1 MAEVDVKHLDIATSW
16 LVGGGPNT
24 EMDICL
30 HQTSHEEE
38 NYIGGNK
45 MKKIITAALAAAMVL
60 TTGVA
65 FAAPVEFDGQVKVQY
80 RAQTK
85 EANPDTTG
93 GIFSFRL
100 NAKTAL
106 SNNVDL
112 FARFAAQS
120 LSGDHIGPDF
130 NTTKYG
136 TNVVVIDQY
145 GFILKDS
152 GFQYKVGRQ
161 GLSISPTAL
170 LYSSEGYIGDRHGL
184 FDGVVATGKSGVTS
198 LQVVAGKSD
207 IDTKDKVYSVHASYS
222 PVKDWTVGGTVAK
235 SNPNTGSDKTYWGT
249 DVQYTIGKAN
259 FVADYLKS
267 DADTRNDALVL
278 GVSYAFDIKNTLSAY
293 AHNTGGNSNIY
304 TDWDNDE
311 KGAYYIYNHAF
322 DKNTALNLLYKD
334 NTKKVSNGN
343 DNTSFRATVSYKF

>member
-1 MAEVDVKHLDIATSW
+1 
-16 LVGGGPNT
+16 
-24 EMDICL
+24 
-30 HQTSHEEE
+30 
-38 NYIGGNK
+38 

-65 FAAPVEFDGQVKVQY
+65 FADPVEFDGQVKVQY

-85 EANPDTTG
+85 DANPDTTG

-130 NTTKYG
+130 NTGKYG

-152 GFQYKVGRQ
+152 GFQYKIGRQ

-184 FDGVVATGKSGVTS
+184 FDGIVATGKSGVTS

-207 IDTKDKVYSVHASYS
+207 IDTTKDKVYSVHASYS
-222 PVKDWTVGGTVAK
+222 PAKAWTVGGTVAK
-235 SNPNTGSDKTYWGT
+235 SNSDARNDRNYWGT
-249 DVQYTIGKAN
+249 DVQYATGKAN

-267 DADTRNDALVL
+267 DENTNNDAFVL
-278 GVSYAFDIKNTLSAY
+278 GVSYAFDNKNTLSAY
-293 AHNTGGNSNIY
+293 SHRTGSNSDIY
-304 TDWDNDE
+304 TDWDEGE
-311 KGAYYIYNHAF
+311 KGAYYIYNHSF
-322 DKNTALNLLYKD
+322 DKTTALNLLYKD
-334 NTKKVSNGN
+334 NTKNEAAAGAT
-343 DNTSFRATVSYKF
+343 NTSFRATVSYKF

>member
-1 MAEVDVKHLDIATSW
+1 
-16 LVGGGPNT
+16 
-24 EMDICL
+24 
-30 HQTSHEEE
+30 
-38 NYIGGNK
+38 
-45 MKKIITAALAAAMVL
+45 MKKIITAALAAAVAL
-60 TTGVA
+60 TTGAA

-80 RAQTK
+80 RSQTK
-85 EANPDTTG
+85 ENNPDTTG

-120 LSGDHIGPDF
+120 LSGDHIGADF
-130 NTTKYG
+130 NKDKYG

-145 GFILKDS
+145 GFILKDN

-170 LYSSEGYIGDRHGL
+170 LYSSEGYIGDKRGL

-198 LQVVAGKSD
+198 LQVVAGKG
-207 IDTKDKVYSVHASYS
+207 DTDDKDKVYSLHASYS
-222 PVKDWTVGGTVAK
+222 PVKNWTVGGTLAK
-235 SNPNTGSDKTYWGT
+235 SNSDRNDRNYWGT
-249 DVQYTIGKAN
+249 DVQYTTGKAN
-259 FVADYLKS
+259 FVVDYLKS
-267 DADTRNDALVL
+267 DEDTKNDALVL
-278 GVSYAFDIKNTLSAY
+278 GVSYAFDNKNTLSAY
-293 AHNTGGNSNIY
+293 KHSTGGNSNIY

-322 DKNTALNLLYKD
+322 DKTTALNLLYKD
-334 NTKKVSNGN
+334 NTKKISTGN
-343 DNTSFRATVSYKF
+343 DNTSLRATVSYKF

>member
-1 MAEVDVKHLDIATSW
+1 
-16 LVGGGPNT
+16 
-24 EMDICL
+24 
-30 HQTSHEEE
+30 
-38 NYIGGNK
+38 
-45 MKKIITAALAAAMVL
+45 MKKMVTAALAAAMVL

-93 GIFSFRL
+93 GIYSFRL

-120 LSGDHIGPDF
+120 LSGDHIGNDF
-130 NTTKYG
+130 SMDRYG
-136 TNVVVIDQY
+136 TNVAVIDQY
-145 GFILKDS
+145 GFILKDG

-170 LYSSEGYIGDRHGL
+170 LYSSESYIGEDVAF

-198 LQVVAGKSD
+198 LQVVAGKSNQSNE
-207 IDTKDKVYSVHASYS
+207 DKVYSIHGSYS
-222 PVKDWTVGGTVAK
+222 PAKAWTVGGTVAK
-235 SNPNTGSDKTYWGT
+235 SNSDVRNDRTYWGT
-249 DVQYTIGKAN
+249 DVQYATGKAN

-267 DADTRNDALVL
+267 DEDTNNDALVI
-278 GVSYAFDIKNTLSAY
+278 GVSYAFDNKNTLSAY
-293 AHNTGGNSNIY
+293 SHRTGSNSHIY
-304 TDWDNDE
+304 TDWDPGE
-311 KGAYYIYNHAF
+311 KGAYYIYNHSF
-322 DKNTALNLLYKD
+322 DKTTALNLLYKD
-334 NTKKVSNGN
+334 NTKNEAIDGAT
-343 DNTSFRATVSYKF
+343 NTSFRATVSYKF

>member
-1 MAEVDVKHLDIATSW
+1 
-16 LVGGGPNT
+16 
-24 EMDICL
+24 
-30 HQTSHEEE
+30 
-38 NYIGGNK
+38 
-45 MKKIITAALAAAMVL
+45 MKKMITAALAAAMVL
-60 TTGVA
+60 TTGAA

-80 RAQTK
+80 RSQT
-85 EANPDTTG
+85 NDTTGDTTG
-93 GIFSFRL
+93 GIYSFRL

-120 LSGDHIGPDF
+120 LSGDHVGSDF
-130 NTTKYG
+130 SQKEYG

-145 GFILKDS
+145 GFILKDN
-152 GFQYKVGRQ
+152 GFQYKIGRQ

-170 LYSSEGYIGDRHGL
+170 LYSSEGYIGEKHGL

-235 SNPNTGSDKTYWGT
+235 SDPNAGSDKTYWGT
-249 DVQYTIGKAN
+249 DVQYTTGKAS

-267 DADTRNDALVL
+267 DADTNNNALVL
-278 GVSYAFDIKNTLSAY
+278 GVSYAFDNKNTLSAY
-293 AHNTGGNSNIY
+293 AHRTGSNSHIY
-304 TDWDNDE
+304 TDWDPGE

-322 DKNTALNLLYKD
+322 DKATALNLLYKD
-334 NTKKVSNGN
+334 NTKNESTAGAT
-343 DNTSFRATVSYKF
+343 NTSFRATVSYKF